1 MIAYTLKRLATGI
14 VSLFVLA
21 TVTFF
26 LVRLIPGSPFQN
38 GGVSTQ
44 VVEAV
49 EEEYGLKE
57 PLLDQ
62 YLTYMG
68 NLVQGDLGVSYQEP
82 DTTVAEIIGRTWPV
96 TASLGLVALLAS
108 VFLGTGLGILKA
120 VSKKKAVREGIA
132 AGGMLLAGI
141 PNFAAAILLLLV
153 FSVKLRWFPSAGLLT
168 PAHYVLPMISLMI
181 YPMAVISRLT
191 GNTLAS
197 EMGKQYVLFARAK
210 GRWKGQDFI
219 YSCPEKCMDPGIELC
234 GTRIGVPSYRKL
246 CGGEHLYHP
255 GAWAGVCKLYYKPGL
270 HADPGA
276 DGVYGDSRDPGESCD
291 RPCVHVDGSKDA
303 QGHTAGNRNAGNG
316 SNRKCNYEDMDRRKE
331 AGSVNVQKDVARLVR
346 GNRQALAGCV
356 ILGVW
361 ILLAILVPLFW
372 PWSYS
377 EQNAGI
383 QNQAISLTHLFG
395 TDKFGRDIFARVW
408 YGAGISLLIGIASAL
423 VNGCVGVLYGASAGY
438 AGKYVDMVMMRIA
451 DIISSIPS
459 MLYVIL
465 ITLAAGAG
473 AGSMILG
480 LCVAGWIDMARIVR
494 GEIQR
499 LKETDFAAAARM
511 EGIPRIRILLRHLL
525 PNAAGLILVN
535 LIFLI
540 PQAIFTEAFL
550 SFLGVGL
557 EPPAASLGTII
568 QEARSQMLVYPNQM
582 VCPLV
587 VLCVMLLALNAV
599 GTAIEG
605 QLRRGK
611 NE

>member
-1 MIAYTLKRLATGI
+1 VNVKKYMA
-14 VSLFVLA
+14 
-21 TVTFF
+21 
-26 LVRLIPGSPFQN
+26 RLI
-38 GGVSTQ
+38 
-44 VVEAV
+44 
-49 EEEYGLKE
+49 
-57 PLLDQ
+57 
-62 YLTYMG
+62 
-68 NLVQGDLGVSYQEP
+68 
-82 DTTVAEIIGRTWPV
+82 
-96 TASLGLVALLAS
+96 
-108 VFLGTGLGILKA
+108 
-120 VSKKKAVREGIA
+120 
-132 AGGMLLAGI
+132 
-141 PNFAAAILLLLV
+141 
-153 FSVKLRWFPSAGLLT
+153 
-168 PAHYVLPMISLMI
+168 
-181 YPMAVISRLT
+181 
-191 GNTLAS
+191 
-197 EMGKQYVLFARAK
+197 
-210 GRWKGQDFI
+210 
-219 YSCPEKCMDPGIELC
+219 
-234 GTRIGVPSYRKL
+234 
-246 CGGEHLYHP
+246 
-255 GAWAGVCKLYYKPGL
+255 
-270 HADPGA
+270 
-276 DGVYGDSRDPGESCD
+276 
-291 RPCVHVDGSKDA
+291 
-303 QGHTAGNRNAGNG
+303 
-316 SNRKCNYEDMDRRKE
+316 
-331 AGSVNVQKDVARLVR
+331 R
-346 GNRQALAGCV
+346 GNRQALAGCM
-356 ILGVW
+356 ILGIW
-361 ILLAILVPLFW
+361 ILFAVLVPVFW

-377 EQNAGI
+377 EQNAEI
-383 QNQAISLTHLFG
+383 QNQAMSMTHLFG

-423 VNGCVGVLYGASAGY
+423 INGCVGVLYGAAAGY
-438 AGKYVDMVMMRIA
+438 AGKHADMVMMRIA

-511 EGIPRIRILLRHLL
+511 EGIPRIRILWRHLL
-525 PNAAGLILVN
+525 PNAAGPILVN

-599 GTAIEG
+599 GTAMEG

>member
-1 MIAYTLKRLATGI
+1 MNVKKYMA
-14 VSLFVLA
+14 
-21 TVTFF
+21 
-26 LVRLIPGSPFQN
+26 RLI
-38 GGVSTQ
+38 
-44 VVEAV
+44 
-49 EEEYGLKE
+49 
-57 PLLDQ
+57 
-62 YLTYMG
+62 
-68 NLVQGDLGVSYQEP
+68 
-82 DTTVAEIIGRTWPV
+82 
-96 TASLGLVALLAS
+96 
-108 VFLGTGLGILKA
+108 
-120 VSKKKAVREGIA
+120 
-132 AGGMLLAGI
+132 
-141 PNFAAAILLLLV
+141 
-153 FSVKLRWFPSAGLLT
+153 
-168 PAHYVLPMISLMI
+168 
-181 YPMAVISRLT
+181 
-191 GNTLAS
+191 
-197 EMGKQYVLFARAK
+197 
-210 GRWKGQDFI
+210 
-219 YSCPEKCMDPGIELC
+219 
-234 GTRIGVPSYRKL
+234 
-246 CGGEHLYHP
+246 
-255 GAWAGVCKLYYKPGL
+255 
-270 HADPGA
+270 
-276 DGVYGDSRDPGESCD
+276 
-291 RPCVHVDGSKDA
+291 
-303 QGHTAGNRNAGNG
+303 
-316 SNRKCNYEDMDRRKE
+316 
-331 AGSVNVQKDVARLVR
+331 R
-346 GNRQALAGCV
+346 GNRQALAGCM
-356 ILGVW
+356 ILGIW
-361 ILLAILVPLFW
+361 ILFAVLVPVFW

-377 EQNAGI
+377 EQNAEI
-383 QNQAISLTHLFG
+383 QNQAMSMTHLFG

-423 VNGCVGVLYGASAGY
+423 INGCVGVLYGAGAGY
-438 AGKYVDMVMMRIA
+438 AGKHADMVMMRIA

-511 EGIPRIRILLRHLL
+511 EGIPRIRILWRHLL
-525 PNAAGLILVN
+525 PNAAGPILVN

-599 GTAIEG
+599 GTAVEG

>member
-1 MIAYTLKRLATGI
+1 MNVKKYMA
-14 VSLFVLA
+14 
-21 TVTFF
+21 
-26 LVRLIPGSPFQN
+26 RLI
-38 GGVSTQ
+38 
-44 VVEAV
+44 
-49 EEEYGLKE
+49 
-57 PLLDQ
+57 
-62 YLTYMG
+62 
-68 NLVQGDLGVSYQEP
+68 
-82 DTTVAEIIGRTWPV
+82 
-96 TASLGLVALLAS
+96 
-108 VFLGTGLGILKA
+108 
-120 VSKKKAVREGIA
+120 
-132 AGGMLLAGI
+132 
-141 PNFAAAILLLLV
+141 
-153 FSVKLRWFPSAGLLT
+153 
-168 PAHYVLPMISLMI
+168 
-181 YPMAVISRLT
+181 
-191 GNTLAS
+191 
-197 EMGKQYVLFARAK
+197 
-210 GRWKGQDFI
+210 
-219 YSCPEKCMDPGIELC
+219 
-234 GTRIGVPSYRKL
+234 
-246 CGGEHLYHP
+246 
-255 GAWAGVCKLYYKPGL
+255 
-270 HADPGA
+270 
-276 DGVYGDSRDPGESCD
+276 
-291 RPCVHVDGSKDA
+291 
-303 QGHTAGNRNAGNG
+303 
-316 SNRKCNYEDMDRRKE
+316 
-331 AGSVNVQKDVARLVR
+331 R
-346 GNRQALAGCV
+346 GNRQALAGCM
-356 ILGVW
+356 ILGIW
-361 ILLAILVPLFW
+361 ILFAVLVPVFW

-377 EQNAGI
+377 EQNAEI
-383 QNQAISLTHLFG
+383 QNQAMSMTHLFG

-423 VNGCVGVLYGASAGY
+423 INGCVGVLYGAAAGY
-438 AGKYVDMVMMRIA
+438 AGKHADMVMMRIA

-511 EGIPRIRILLRHLL
+511 EGVPRIRILWRHLL
-525 PNAAGLILVN
+525 PNAAGPILVN

-599 GTAIEG
+599 GTAMEG